1 MQSSYR
7 LQSELGPAFWDSLTL
22 AGLQPFVLAIVARV

>member
-1 MQSSYR
+1 MQAGYS
-7 LQSELGPAFWDSLTL
+7 LQSELRPIFWDWLAL